1 MAHKVITV
9 SGNTNTGAWLQLDAT
24 VSGTVSCAFYNE
36 SQKSEI
42 VVNAVDATAAAAE
55 KTANRTFIISA
66 GGVTLPIRFDLN
78 PSTTWV
84 RSTTATATSFQCH
97 MEW

>member
-1 MAHKVITV
+1 MANKTITV
-9 SGNTNTGAWLQLDAT
+9 SGNATTGAWLQLDAN
-24 VSGTVSCAFYNE
+24 VQGTVSCAFYNE

-55 KTANRTFIISA
+55 KTANRVFVIPA
-66 GGVTLPIRFDLN
+66 GGVVTPVRFDLN

-84 RSTTATATSFQCH
+84 RSATASATTFQCH